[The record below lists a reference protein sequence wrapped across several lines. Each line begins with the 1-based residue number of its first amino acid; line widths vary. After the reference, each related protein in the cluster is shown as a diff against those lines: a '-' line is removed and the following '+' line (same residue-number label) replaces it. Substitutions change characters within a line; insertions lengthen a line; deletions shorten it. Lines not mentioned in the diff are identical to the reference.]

1 MDRLKSLMDALRKLA
16 TDPSSMST
24 SVCVPQT
31 RQSRTT
37 YIPTRARRGKA
48 FGETVK
54 PVRAASPGRLALEG
68 RRAQAYTGEHEYAAQ
83 ASSQPSI
90 RSPPM
95 DGERPIA
102 LRDEADQRVCGLKAY
117 WPGRH
122 RLRDRLV
129 PDRWRR
135 GTELAR
141 PRKQN
146 SCPRSTTARQRRCRA
161 FWRGG
166 R

>member
-68 RRAQAYTGEHEYAAQ
+68 RRAQAYHAATM
-83 ASSQPSI
+83 AMYSKPVS
-90 RSPPM
+90 
-95 DGERPIA
+95 GLVKIA
-102 LRDEADQRVCGLKAY
+102 QTSGN
-117 WPGRH
+117 
-122 RLRDRLV
+122 
-129 PDRWRR
+129 
-135 GTELAR
+135 T
-141 PRKQN
+141 
-146 SCPRSTTARQRRCRA
+146 
-161 FWRGG
+161 
-166 R
+166 